1 MVFIVSSD
9 HWLCVCLF
17 TEAFSVSFA
26 LSLWSWTVKSNQQQ
40 WNDVLDVL
48 VWSLLVRIHLTSDL
62 KKLSIH
68 LKSTESKN
76 KMRYHKTSQE
86 YNLIWFSQKGLSS
99 ECGSINWLQ
108 PLDRH
113 FMFCSFHSNYFTA
126 LSVALLRAH
135 LYLLAGLFP
144 LLKPQRSFIW
154 LLHLSLGTWGSLGML
169 CNRSMSILD
178 WKG

>member
-26 LSLWSWTVKSNQQQ
+26 LSLWSWTVKSNQRQ

-62 KKLSIH
+62 KKLRIH
-68 LKSTESKN
+68 LKSTESEN

-86 YNLIWFSQKGLSS
+86 FNLIWFSQKGLSS

-108 PLDRH
+108 PLDRQ
-113 FMFCSFHSNYFTA
+113 FMFMLFS
-126 LSVALLRAH
+126 LQLLYSAVCCLAQGTLVFISRAVSSPE
-135 LYLLAGLFP
+135 AP
-144 LLKPQRSFIW
+144 EV
-154 LLHLSLGTWGSLGML
+154 LHLALPSLFGDLRKSGNAL
-169 CNRSMSILD
+169 
-178 WKG
+178 